1 MIWSPYLL
9 GYRRH
14 DSRRSNPRPSERL
27 VMFLVTGA
35 TGTIGRP
42 LLEVL
47 VNQGANVRAVTRD
60 PQATNLPA
68 EVEVVQRDLTR
79 PATIAP
85 HLTAPAPPP
94 PPPPPPPPRAGAGAP
109 GPPPPPPPRS
119 PPTWRASPPCSC
131 THAPSGS

>member
-1 MIWSPYLL
+1 MICSPYLL

-14 DSRRSNPRPSERL
+14 DSRRSDPRPSERL

-42 LLEVL
+42 LLDVL
-47 VNQGANVRAVTRD
+47 VDEGAKVRAVTRD

-68 EVEVVQRDLTR
+68 EVEVVQGDLTR

-85 HLTAPAPPP
+85 FLDGVTALFLHPRAVGRAAGALLALAPPQGP
-94 PPPPPPPPRAGAGAP
+94 AWGGAP
-109 GPPPPPPPRS
+109 
-119 PPTWRASPPCSC
+119 
-131 THAPSGS
+131 